1 MARAGLTVLLLY
13 HSTFISHDVAAY
25 MTSSPEQ
32 PQPAAKE
39 KYWQRRGGVACV
51 LWPASLLFR
60 GISAVRRWWLQRVWQ
75 PWKASVP
82 VIVVGNLTAGG
93 AGKTPTVI
101 ALVEHLKQAGWQP
114 GVISR
119 GYGRKDNTPCVEV
132 HNSST
137 PAQTGDEPL
146 LIKRSTGVP
155 VFVGAKRVQ
164 VAQMLLEHYPATTVL
179 LSDDGL
185 QHYALGR
192 DIEIAVFDDR
202 GAGNGWLLP
211 AGPLREPLS
220 RARSVDLVLYNADA
234 PSVDLPGY
242 MVTRGLKGYLPLSTW
257 ADTCPAQ
264 RTWQPVAA
272 LVAKCQL
279 QGTSVAAAAG
289 IGHPQRFFN
298 MLAQAGVKLEQTL
311 PLPDHYDFAQSPF
324 EAIRSDI
331 ILITE
336 KDAAKCLQLPHQE
349 KLHVVALDYEPER
362 AFMQRLDQLLADVPN
377 TGQP

>member
-1 MARAGLTVLLLY
+1 
-13 HSTFISHDVAAY
+13 

-60 GISAVRRWWLQRVWQ
+60 GISAVRRWWLQRVRQ
-75 PWKASVP
+75 PWNASVP

-114 GVISR
+114 AVISR
-119 GYGRKDNTPCVEV
+119 GYGRKDDTPCVEV
-132 HNSST
+132 LNSNT

-164 VAQMLLEHYPATTVL
+164 VAQMLLERYPTTTVL

-257 ADTCPAQ
+257 AGTCPTQ
-264 RTWQPVAA
+264 RSWQPVAA

-279 QGTSVAAAAG
+279 QGVRVAAAAG

-298 MLAQAGVKLEQTL
+298 MLAQAGVKLQQTL

-349 KLHVVALDYEPER
+349 KLHVVALDYEPEK